1 MPILAQ
7 PASRKRIWAHL
18 GGSVVLAVA
27 AAIVLAVGCG
37 DVHSALAL
45 HGPKLALIDAALLA
59 GAAYGVLRAV
69 GMLMAAE
76 ALPYRPGIYLF
87 PACAVDAEQPAL
99 KVWQVRDAERIET
112 ITESP
117 PGLALWMPRGERFV
131 IRASSPQVAER
142 AHAVLQKQRAKLIA
156 ALDDGDSHVLADLD
170 PLYDRALSSPIGP
183 TESLTPTQ
191 WVWRRFDWAIAAGV
205 GVMLALVLV
214 TTRNSISDDAMIR
227 AVVTEG
233 SPQGFREYL
242 ARGGHHAYEVES
254 SLLPRAELAVA
265 TRQQSVEALR
275 DFERAHPSSKV
286 QPEVDLAMRRAFLA
300 DLSAA
305 SQAGTVTALDAFA
318 KTHPEPYVTAEW
330 TAARHAL
337 FTQAL
342 TNWRT
347 TAKPDAATSLFMERL
362 LAWTEKNGPACELRF
377 QLNPSASLDQ
387 ADAGVRRSGHF
398 PGNDALPSNFLTPD
412 ALRGREERVAD
423 ALVKRFAAAFPSDIV
438 SLTASASASAG
449 PPPPG
454 LVVAYTAD
462 WSHATTACTKP
473 DTAFAGFIFTFDAT
487 FVLPDGRPPL
497 SMISKAWRGAE
508 AWRIRPDGRSREEFE
523 QKVYDAMIDGAFDQ
537 VEKKLT
543 NAFL

>member
-1 MPILAQ
+1 MKGHPRCDIGRRGRRFLEPRPKVDRIERHSLPVRWGVTTVASKIDFFALPRPVQDRFAAATLRTAPPVPILAQ
-7 PASRKRIWAHL
+7 PASRKRIWAYL
-18 GGSVVLAVA
+18 GGSVVLAIT

-87 PACAVDAEQPAL
+87 PACAVDAEEPDL

-142 AHAVLQKQRAKLIA
+142 AHALLQKQRAKLIA

-233 SPQGFREYL
+233 SPQ
-242 ARGGHHAYEVES
+242 
-254 SLLPRAELAVA
+254 
-265 TRQQSVEALR
+265 
-275 DFERAHPSSKV
+275 
-286 QPEVDLAMRRAFLA
+286 
-300 DLSAA
+300 
-305 SQAGTVTALDAFA
+305 
-318 KTHPEPYVTAEW
+318 
-330 TAARHAL
+330 
-337 FTQAL
+337 
-342 TNWRT
+342 
-347 TAKPDAATSLFMERL
+347 
-362 LAWTEKNGPACELRF
+362 
-377 QLNPSASLDQ
+377 
-387 ADAGVRRSGHF
+387 
-398 PGNDALPSNFLTPD
+398 
-412 ALRGREERVAD
+412 
-423 ALVKRFAAAFPSDIV
+423 
-438 SLTASASASAG
+438 
-449 PPPPG
+449 
-454 LVVAYTAD
+454 
-462 WSHATTACTKP
+462 
-473 DTAFAGFIFTFDAT
+473 
-487 FVLPDGRPPL
+487 
-497 SMISKAWRGAE
+497 
-508 AWRIRPDGRSREEFE
+508 
-523 QKVYDAMIDGAFDQ
+523 
-537 VEKKLT
+537 
-543 NAFL
+543 